1 MNARN
6 TFGGL
11 KVASLLLLIT
21 FPFMLFGQTTG
32 GSIFGDVH
40 DETGAVIPGT
50 SILII
55 NVETGIAREATTNES
70 GRYRVQNLPVGS
82 YQVDASF
89 TGFKTVTRRGIT
101 LNVGQDA
108 RVNIAL
114 EVGTV
119 AERVEVIGEAP
130 LLETQNA
137 VLGGLVE
144 QESIRALPL
153 NGRSFLELATLR
165 AGAVTADYG
174 GRSVSQGYGNKISI
188 SGGRFTSNVF
198 LLDGTIMNDAY
209 NSAGSAAGGAIGG
222 VEAVREFKVITNA
235 YSAEYG
241 NHTGGVVTAVTRSGT
256 NQIHGSA
263 YEFLR
268 NDNLDAARWE
278 ANTFG
283 NEKPEF
289 KRNQFGASIGGPI
302 ISNRTFFFGNYEG
315 LRERRGRTD
324 VLRVPNADARRGF
337 LPNEDTGELEFVGLD
352 PATEPFFDLIW
363 PLPPAG
369 VGKILSSGRH
379 QFGRAVKE
387 PTEQNYI
394 TTRVDHTFSNSDSVF
409 VRYTFDQGVRQDV
422 NSVNMVVDQR
432 TRNQFLTFQYDR
444 IMSPTLLNSL
454 NLGYSRTN
462 TGSVS
467 DMIEG
472 FQRFSFTDDTTSS
485 GTVTIS
491 GLSSA
496 GPPTSDPR
504 FFVLNNYQLND
515 DLTYSS
521 GRHTMK
527 MGVHISRR
535 QNNDLSKRRP
545 AGDYRFDDLNDFLVN
560 NPDRLRITFE
570 KDSTRYTRQ
579 TIAGAYFQDN
589 FQARPNLTLNWGV
602 RWEMTQMPWEL
613 RGRTPISLEGRF
625 FDPVNPAVPEDIML
639 GDSLFQKNPTLDSF
653 APRLGFAWDPFGDGK
668 TSVRG
673 GTGIFFEP
681 MVYWVFRMA
690 IGTTFPMVLEGELRN
705 RGGLVIDFPDA
716 FTTQND
722 LFSGNPRLEMIDPD
736 PNHPYISK
744 YSLEIQRQLGPTLLA
759 KVGYSGS
766 RGVHLP
772 VTANSNSTRAVIDE
786 DSDRSNRLFFADDAD
801 KTNPNFGRVRFRWF
815 GGSSFYHSL
824 RAEIEKRF
832 SGGLQFQGA
841 YTLSK
846 NIDDGT
852 SVTGSTD
859 FRNDPNPR
867 HFSFLDR
874 GLSALDIRH
883 SLTFNFVAE
892 LPGANLTGVAR
903 HLLGGWRLNALTR
916 LRSGPPFSAQSGF
929 DQQNTGEG
937 AEYPDLAPGASSNP
951 TSGTTAGCAGVDSGR
966 ELGTPNL
973 YFDPCAFAVQPE
985 GFLGNLGRNTMFAP
999 GVATVDFSLAKT
1011 FPVSAITE
1019 DARIEFRGE
1028 FFNLFNRPNFG
1039 LPIDD
1044 VFTRRGRVES
1054 DAGTID
1060 ETNTSARQIQF
1071 ALRLTF

>member
-11 KVASLLLLIT
+11 QVASLLFLIT
-21 FPFMLFGQTTG
+21 FPLMLFGQTTG
-32 GSIFGDVH
+32 GGIFGEVH
-40 DETGAVIPGT
+40 DETGAVIPGA
-50 SILII
+50 SIRIT
-55 NVETGIAREATTNES
+55 NVETGITREAFTNES

-101 LNVGQDA
+101 LTVGQDA

-114 EVGTV
+114 EVGSVT
-119 AERVEVIGEAP
+119 ERVEVIGEAP
-130 LLETQNA
+130 LLETQTA
-137 VLGGLVE
+137 VMGGLVE
-144 QESIRALPL
+144 QEAIRDLPL

-165 AGAVTADYG
+165 AGAVSADYG

-188 SGGRFTSNVF
+188 GGGRFTSNVF

-222 VEAVREFKVITNA
+222 VETVREFKVITNA

-256 NQIHGSA
+256 NQLHGSV

-268 NDNLDAARWE
+268 NDNLDAAKWE
-278 ANTFG
+278 DNKFG
-283 NEKPEF
+283 AEKPEF

-302 ISNRTFFFGNYEG
+302 VPGKTFFFGNFEG
-315 LRERRGRTD
+315 LRERRGSTE
-324 VLRVPNADARRGF
+324 VLRVPDADARRGF
-337 LPNEDTGELEFVGLD
+337 LPNSDGELEFFALD
-352 PATEPFFDLIW
+352 PAVEPFFDLVW

-369 VGKILSSGRH
+369 VGENLGDGRIR
-379 QFGRAVKE
+379 FGRAITE
-387 PTEQNYI
+387 PTNQNYF
-394 TTRVDHTFSNSDSVF
+394 TARVDHTFSSNDSVF
-409 VRYTFDQGVRQDV
+409 FRYTFDQAVRQLV

-444 IMSPTLLNSL
+444 IMSPRLLNSL
-454 NLGYSRTN
+454 NLGFSRTN
-462 TGSVS
+462 TGSIS
-467 DMIEG
+467 DMISG
-472 FQRFSFTDDTTSS
+472 FQRFSFTDSESSS
-485 GTVTIS
+485 GTITIS

-504 FFVLNNYQLND
+504 FFVLNNYQIND
-515 DLTYSS
+515 NLTYSS

-527 MGVHISRR
+527 MGVSISRR
-535 QNNDLSKRRP
+535 QDNDLSKRRP
-545 AGDYRFDDLNDFLVN
+545 AGDYRFDDLEDFLVN

-579 TIAGAYFQDN
+579 TIAGAYFQDD
-589 FQARPNLTLNWGV
+589 FQARSNLTLNWGV

-613 RGRTPISLEGRF
+613 RGRTPISLEGKF
-625 FDPVNPAVPEDIML
+625 FDPVNPAVPDDIVL
-639 GDSLFQKNPTLDSF
+639 GDSLFQKNPTLDAF
-653 APRLGFAWDPFGDGK
+653 APRVGFAWDPFGDGK

-681 MVYWVFRMA
+681 MVYWVYRMA

-705 RGGLVIDFPDA
+705 RRGVVIDFPDA
-716 FTTQND
+716 FTTQSD
-722 LFSGNPRLEMIDPD
+722 IFAGNPRLEMIDPN
-736 PNHPYISK
+736 PNHPYVSK
-744 YSLEIQRQLGPTLLA
+744 YSLEIQRQLRPTLLA

-772 VTANSNSTRAVIDE
+772 VTANSNSTRPRIE
-786 DSDRSNRLFFADDAD
+786 DGRLFFDDDAPL
-801 KTNPNFGRVRFRWF
+801 TNPNFGRVRFRWF
-815 GGSSFYHSL
+815 GGSSFYHSF
-824 RAEIEKRF
+824 RTEIEKRF

-841 YTLSK
+841 YTYSK

-859 FRNDPNPR
+859 FANDTNPR
-867 HFSFLDR
+867 HYSFLDR
-874 GLSALDIRH
+874 GLSALDVRH
-883 SLTFNFVAE
+883 SLTFNFGAE

-916 LRSGPPFSAQSGF
+916 IRSGPPFSAQTGF
-929 DQQNTGEG
+929 DRANTGEG
-937 AEYPDLAPGASSNP
+937 ARFPDLAPGASNNP
-951 TSGTTAGCAGVDSGR
+951 TSGTTAGCAGVDAGR
-966 ELGTPNL
+966 ELGTPDL
-973 YFDPCAFAVQPE
+973 YFDPCAFALQPE
-985 GFLGNLGRNTMFAP
+985 GFLGNLGRNTMIAP

-1011 FPVSAITE
+1011 FPLSAITE

-1044 VFTRRGRVES
+1044 VFGRRSLRPDS
-1054 DAGTID
+1054 DAGAIT
-1060 ETNTSARQIQF
+1060 ETNGSARQIQF